1 MAMND
6 PIGKYP
12 SPARKSLLSDIATV
26 RPYRRLLAVIAFVC
40 LLLATIEITG
50 LRTHLSLEFL
60 QQQILANKAT
70 GLLIFVVL
78 FALGNLIQVPGWIFL
93 AAAVLTLGK
102 TWGGIATY
110 IAACLSC
117 ISTFLAIRL
126 IGSDALRQLKNPLAK
141 RILGHLDAHPLRSVT
156 LLRILFQTMPAVN
169 YMLAMSGV
177 RFRHYLAGTLAG
189 LPLPIALYCLLFEY
203 LATALPHIPH
213 A

>member
-50 LRTHLSLEFL
+50 LRAHLSLEFL

-93 AAAVLTLGK
+93 QRP
-102 TWGGIATY
+102 
-110 IAACLSC
+110 S
-117 ISTFLAIRL
+117 
-126 IGSDALRQLKNPLAK
+126 
-141 RILGHLDAHPLRSVT
+141 
-156 LLRILFQTMPAVN
+156 
-169 YMLAMSGV
+169 
-177 RFRHYLAGTLAG
+177 
-189 LPLPIALYCLLFEY
+189 
-203 LATALPHIPH
+203 
-213 A
+213 

>member
-1 MAMND
+1 MID
-6 PIGKYP
+6 HTGKCP
-12 SPARKSLLSDIATV
+12 SPARKSLLSDNASV
-26 RPYRRLLAVIAFVC
+26 RPYRRLLAVIAFVA
-40 LLLATIEITG
+40 LLLATIEVTG
-50 LRTHLSLEFL
+50 LRANLSLEFL
-60 QQQILANKAT
+60 QPQILANKAT
-70 GLLIFVVL
+70 GLLIFVLL

-117 ISTFLAIRL
+117 VTTFLAIRL

-141 RILGHLDAHPLRSVT
+141 RILGHLDTHPLRSVT

-177 RFRHYLAGTLAG
+177 RFRDYLAGTLIG
-189 LPLPIALYCLLFEY
+189 LPLPIALYCLLFDY
-203 LATALPHIPH
+203 LATLFSHTPAG
-213 A
+213 